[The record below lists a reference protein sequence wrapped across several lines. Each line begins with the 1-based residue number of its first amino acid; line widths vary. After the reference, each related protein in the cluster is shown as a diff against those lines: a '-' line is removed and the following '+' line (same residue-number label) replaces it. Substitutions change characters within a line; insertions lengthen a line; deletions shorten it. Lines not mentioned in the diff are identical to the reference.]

1 MFTKKVFAVF
11 ITLFVV
17 FFFAPLLSASDDKK
31 TDDKSKESVEVKA
44 EGEVKANE
52 VKTEEKDVKQ
62 EEKAPKSDTKSIRK
76 ININKATAIELS
88 SALKKVGPKYA
99 AAIVKYREENGEF
112 KAPED
117 IKNVKG
123 IGNKIFELNKDV
135 IVVSD

>member
-11 ITLFVV
+11 IALFVV

>member
-1 MFTKKVFAVF
+1 MFTKKFFAVF
-11 ITLFVV
+11 IALFVV
-17 FFFAPLLSASDDKK
+17 FFFASLLSASDDKK
-31 TDDKSKESVEVKA
+31 TSDKSEATV
-44 EGEVKANE
+44 E
-52 VKTEEKDVKQ
+52 VKTEGEAGVKAKEVKT
-62 EEKAPKSDTKSIRK
+62 EEKAPKSDTKAIKK

-88 SALKKVGPKYA
+88 SVLKKVGPKYA